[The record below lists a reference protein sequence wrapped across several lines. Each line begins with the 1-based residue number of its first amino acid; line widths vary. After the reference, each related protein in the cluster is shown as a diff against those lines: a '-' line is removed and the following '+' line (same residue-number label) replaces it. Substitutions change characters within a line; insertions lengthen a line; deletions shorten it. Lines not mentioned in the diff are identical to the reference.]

1 MSGVLFLVSLALL
14 AACLAVRAISSKAV
28 PRVATR
34 GVAVL
39 QQGFDKTESVKPS
52 ATLAFIPTPPSDHA
66 LTPANIDVHE
76 ARDHI
81 YGNKVIRHPYHQTMA
96 HQQMQPADWIEPDKN
111 YKSDLEWKA
120 KVLKAQGKAVC
131 DVLPDCEEACGEM
144 LILLS
149 EWLVARYPELYEY
162 EAGDKR
168 GIRNLVTGETHALY
182 IEDRARRGVEALRV
196 ISRLVQDDFLIARP
210 SSSEDGSWICAGG
223 LVCFPGFYLVSH
235 KIGLSLH
242 DTHAP
247 VPQFNEKILR
257 SVERSLTRLKPE
269 APIERTSWEIVD
281 DPDHLFWAPM
291 AGPLPTEPGRNGAV
305 AVPMMPEHR
314 TGRPNDACVTENPAD
329 LVLRLDHQTFIK
341 LPKSGCVF
349 FGIHPMRRKLSELAT
364 LPLLPALLLKVHEEA
379 PADLMEYK
387 AAPLYSA
394 SVLPYLKKLHNQQIA
409 EGLIRG
415 DEDPSDFRTA
425 MRAQWGDHAANVAN
439 RHES

>member
-1 MSGVLFLVSLALL
+1 MSGVLVLVSLALL
-14 AACLAVRAISSKAV
+14 AACLAFPAISSKAV
-28 PRVATR
+28 KRLATR

-39 QQGFDKTESVKPS
+39 QQGHGKTETVKPS
-52 ATLAFIPTPPSDHA
+52 WHTSAATLAFISTPPADHA

-131 DVLPDCEEACGEM
+131 DVLPDCEEACAEM
-144 LILLS
+144 LILMS
-149 EWLVARYPELYEY
+149 AWLVARYPELYEY
-162 EAGDKR
+162 ESGDKQ

-182 IEDRARRGVEALRV
+182 IEDRARQGVEALRV

-210 SSSEDGSWICAGG
+210 SSSGDESWICAGG

-314 TGRPNDACVTENPAD
+314 TGRSNDA
-329 LVLRLDHQTFIK
+329 FIK

-349 FGIHPMRRKLSELAT
+349 LGIHPMRRRLSELAT

-415 DEDPSDFRTA
+415 DEDPSDFRIA
-425 MRAQWGDHAANVAN
+425 MRAQGEDHAADVAN
-439 RHES
+439 GHES